1 MAQKYDKSLI
11 LRILKMNRYFLS
23 IFFSLFCLSN
33 AFGQTTLLIKSAD
46 SFKPGTVSGRKVQ
59 KLIGNVHMV
68 QENTNIYC
76 DSAYMYSEIN
86 SATAFGHV
94 RIFDAVDS
102 LNLTGDYLEYQ
113 GNTRVAKV
121 RRNVILKDD
130 STTLYTEF
138 LDYDRNSGVGYYYD
152 GGKLVDSLNV
162 LTSIRG
168 YYDSNTK
175 EAQFIDSVV
184 LNSPDMYMET
194 DTLDYSTI
202 DKGAI
207 TRGRTQGI
215 TPEGDTLNTQVG
227 LRYESLQKYSEL
239 YYGSIIT
246 SEYEITGDTLI
257 ANDSLQYYQGMFNV
271 TLESFEDSLKIY
283 GNQVYYEKETSTAK
297 AYDQAY
303 LRKMM
308 NGDSLFIKADTLL
321 SIQNEED
328 SVKYLSA
335 FYNGQL
341 YKSDMQA
348 RSDSITY
355 NLSDST
361 IYMYRDPVIWNVDS
375 QITADSIRITTAESK
390 IDKMYMTQNSFV
402 ISQDTAMNFNQVKGR
417 NMVVHFDG
425 GYIQRSDV
433 FGNGESIYF
442 AFDKSNGT
450 SSMNKLKCSN
460 MSLYFE
466 SNFVTELRTYREID
480 GKLIPAQEILDP
492 ERTLRGFTW
501 RIKEKPQLRNI
512 VRRLRFD
519 R

>member
-1 MAQKYDKSLI
+1 
-11 LRILKMNRYFLS
+11 MNRYFLT
-23 IFFSLFCLSN
+23 IVFTLICLPSLWS
-33 AFGQTTLLIKSAD
+33 QTTILVKSAD
-46 SFKPGTVSGRKVQ
+46 TFKPGNVSGQKVQ
-59 KLIGNVHMV
+59 KLIGNVHMI

-76 DSAYMYSEIN
+76 DSAYMFSASN

-102 LNLTGDYLEYQ
+102 LDLQGEYMEYL
-113 GNTRVAKV
+113 GNIRLAKV

-138 LDYDRNSGVGYYYD
+138 LDYDRNTGIGYYFN

-162 LTSIRG
+162 LTSVRG
-168 YYDSNTK
+168 YYDSETK

-202 DKGAI
+202 SKDVE

-215 TPEGDTLNTQVG
+215 TPEADTLNTQVG
-227 LRYESLQKYSEL
+227 LRYESLKKYSEL
-239 YYGSIIT
+239 YYGTIIT

-257 ANDSLQYYQGMFNV
+257 ANDSLQYYQGMQNV
-271 TLESFEDSLKIY
+271 SMESFEDSLKIY
-283 GNQVYYEKETSTAK
+283 GNQVYYSEATGVAR
-297 AYDQAY
+297 AHDNAY

-321 SIQNEED
+321 SIQNEAD
-328 SVKYLSA
+328 STKYLSA
-335 FYNGQL
+335 YYNGQL

-375 QITADSIRITTAESK
+375 QITADSIRITTAENK
-390 IDKMYMTQNSFV
+390 IDKMYMVQNSFV
-402 ISQDTAMNFNQVKGR
+402 ISQDTALNFNQVKGR
-417 NMVVHFDG
+417 DMVVLFDA
-425 GYIQRSDV
+425 GYIKRSDV

-442 AFDKSNGT
+442 AFDQSNGT

-492 ERTLRGFTW
+492 ERQLRGFTW
-501 RIKEKPQLRNI
+501 RINEKPKLSDIIRAREK
-512 VRRLRFD
+512 RRYD